1 MMRTIFRAGG
11 KTIGIRLAM
20 PFCSVVGVAMTWVGW
35 MFIQPSSYQGDDA
48 LSGPIGLGMLFGLVF
63 LLGGLGIAIGSWLYG
78 PAYVSRI
85 EVDREEDR
93 VRFSVAGWVR
103 GRSFT
108 VHPEDVVSGR
118 YHDGHY
124 DSGRTMVNAPW
135 TTVRVR
141 GRRLPLIVDER
152 AAYAD
157 WWAVDRLTRHQ
168 SIALEQPRAA
178 VAAVPTKK
186 RKKKRG

>member
-20 PFCSVVGVAMTWVGW
+20 PFCSVTGVAMTWVGW
-35 MFIQPSSYQGDDA
+35 MFLRPSSYQGDDA
-48 LSGPIGLGMLFGLVF
+48 LSGPIGLGMLFGVAF

-93 VRFSVAGWVR
+93 VRFSVTGWVR
-103 GRSFT
+103 GWSFT
-108 VHPEDVVSGR
+108 VRPGDVVSGR
-118 YHDGHY
+118 YHDGRY
-124 DSGRTMVNAPW
+124 DSGRTTVNAPW

-152 AAYAD
+152 VAYAD
-157 WWAVDRLTRHQ
+157 WWAIDRLTRHQ
-168 SIALEQPRAA
+168 SIALEPEKQPAA
-178 VAAVPTKK
+178 VATTK